1 MAAENAKT
9 WGAEYGAVILQMTL
23 LNEDRLADADRLFR
37 AYQSRLVE
45 SGYVIGQPALQ
56 ANSGLALLM
65 AGKLDDALVQAEAGL
80 ALAEQTNV
88 PVVTAVARGVI
99 ARVALHR
106 GSVTEAEAAL
116 GPTQPVG
123 GLGVDGLESARAL
136 ILEAQGD
143 VTAARE
149 ALNSTWD
156 SPHRY
161 IIGWVSIGP
170 DLTRLHLAA
179 GDRDQAASVAT
190 AVERGASGSD
200 APSAAG
206 AALRCRALV
215 DSDPALMRR
224 AIASY
229 EHGPRALET
238 AAARE
243 DAAALLG
250 ETEAVD
256 ELRAAL
262 AAYEAAGATGDATR
276 VRASLRRR
284 GVRPG
289 VRGARQRP
297 ATGWDSLTPTERQ
310 VVALAAEGLTS
321 RQIGDRLYIS
331 TFTVGSH
338 LRHVY
343 QKLGINSRLQLAAA
357 TRRHQRKDIR

>member
-1 MAAENAKT
+1 M
-9 WGAEYGAVILQMTL
+9 
-23 LNEDRLADADRLFR
+23 
-37 AYQSRLVE
+37 
-45 SGYVIGQPALQ
+45 
-56 ANSGLALLM
+56 
-65 AGKLDDALVQAEAGL
+65 
-80 ALAEQTNV
+80 
-88 PVVTAVARGVI
+88 
-99 ARVALHR
+99 ALHH

-116 GPTQPVG
+116 GPTPPVLG
-123 GLGVDGLESARAL
+123 MGVDWLCWARAL
-136 ILEAQGD
+136 ILETQGD

-149 ALNSTWD
+149 ALSSIWD
-156 SPHRY
+156 SPFRY
-161 IIGWVSIGP
+161 IISWVSVGP
-170 DLTRLHLAA
+170 DLVRLHLAA

-215 DSDPALMRR
+215 ESDPTLMRR

-243 DAAALLG
+243 DAAPLLG
-250 ETEAVD
+250 ETEAV
-256 ELRAAL
+256 EQLRAAL

-276 VRASLRRR
+276 VRASLRKR
-284 GVRPG
+284 GVRLG

-297 ATGWDSLTPTERQ
+297 ATGWDSLTPAERQ

-343 QKLGINSRLQLAAA
+343 QKLGISSRLQLAAE
-357 TRRHQRKDIR
+357 TRRHHRNDIG